1 MALSVLL
8 ALPMLAHAQSRI
20 PTHDGRDP
28 QLQQL
33 NRQQIEQRRA
43 IESSRAAREN
53 QLQQQRRLREEGEQ
67 RREDLRQRMEDVQED
82 IRRQHEQSIDEN
94 RHRMD
99 LQRERYQINRR
110 EVYRDQT
117 RARTSGNSS
126 AQNQLRNHIDAE
138 QRRNNRRLRS
148 QREAT
153 SNRFLSQRYF
163 QSRERR

>member
-8 ALPMLAHAQSRI
+8 ALPMLAHAQSLI

-53 QLQQQRRLREEGEQ
+53 QLQQQRRLREESEQ

-138 QRRNNRRLRS
+138 QRRNNNRLRS

-153 SNRFLSQRYF
+153 SNRFLSKRYF